1 MSDWKTIEK
10 GYLGQ
15 LFVEEA
21 FIQHGFNLF
30 KPVLENGKV
39 DLIIEKNNKY
49 LKIQIKTV
57 QEYRR
62 SKCIPVRKIS
72 HNMGEYKIKRYT
84 EEDIDYFIGVDIDT
98 RDLYILPVSFSSQYT
113 SAVAI
118 SSCQSYK
125 NNFEQLEPVIGNDNS
140 GDDDNVETLT
150 DSADGNDVG
159 ME

>member
-1 MSDWKTIEK
+1 
-10 GYLGQ
+10 
-15 LFVEEA
+15 
-21 FIQHGFNLF
+21 
-30 KPVLENGKV
+30 
-39 DLIIEKNNKY
+39 
-49 LKIQIKTV
+49 
-57 QEYRR
+57 
-62 SKCIPVRKIS
+62 
-72 HNMGEYKIKRYT
+72 MGEYKIKRYT